1 MQAGFVSMQHV
12 YYCMP
17 LFLPFMHVA
26 CAHHMYTHTHTRMLA
41 WHVHATPTSNTN
53 EQGQTHRFFDSDQSA
68 TVTEEEVGR
77 VEETGVSNADS
88 YTGRTD
94 TYTGRTDTYT
104 GRTDPPQT
112 GSNTRT
118 SFTSNSLP
126 RMKVSLHSVS

>member
-1 MQAGFVSMQHV
+1 MLHV
-12 YYCMP
+12 YITCT
-17 LFLPFMHVA
+17 H
-26 CAHHMYTHTHTRMLA
+26 THTHTRMLA

-68 TVTEEEVGR
+68 TVTEEEVGG

-94 TYTGRTDTYT
+94 TYTGRTDS
-104 GRTDPPQT
+104 PQT